1 MGRRAVLDDCG
12 KSRPALP
19 PEIRSPDPPV
29 RSESLY
35 PVRYP
40 GPPNVMYNNNNN
52 NNNNNNSA

>member
-52 NNNNNNSA
+52 NNNNSA